1 MNTAR
6 RGAGRRLAAGG
17 PRPAWRDERGQTTA
31 LAFGM
36 LMTLVLFVAV
46 VVNVG
51 QAVNR
56 RVALQIVADAGA
68 YTGANVMAVGMN
80 HVAYWN
86 RQIQRMWGNVAQVS
100 GGLIGLP
107 WTFGGCISGWAAVG
121 SYYGAS
127 GALAASYLAFSQ
139 QPKSWADR
147 VTDVNARDLF
157 PGEHW
162 NIRGAEMDLSPE
174 VLARPGRVPNILVPI
189 EPVSN
194 GARPSNRSHPWAVET
209 PFDLVPVL
217 IDGPRYQSGSV
228 TWSCWVEGTI
238 FPPVF
243 STVTFVRT
251 PWVKLLRIPGLHPYR
266 FVWVVTAP
274 ATRALMFDRF
284 FGPNAIPEM
293 KAVAV
298 ARPVGGHIEQGRSEY
313 RVKMEPV
320 RTINPTGLIYDAR
333 YDRFVRP
340 VVH

>member
-1 MNTAR
+1 MTTAR
-6 RGAGRRLAAGG
+6 RGAGWRLAAGG
-17 PRPAWRDERGQTTA
+17 WRPAWREERGQTTA

-86 RQIQRMWGNVAQVS
+86 RQVQRMWGNVAQVS
-100 GGLIGLP
+100 GGLLGLP

-127 GALAASYLAFSQ
+127 GALAASIASFTAT
-139 QPKSWADR
+139 PRSWAER

-162 NIRGAEMDLSPE
+162 RITGSEMDLSME
-174 VLARPGRVPNILVPI
+174 VLMPPARPPFPLMFL
-189 EPVSN
+189 PVRQ
-194 GARPSNRSHPWAVET
+194 GAEPSNDAHPWAIET
-209 PFDLVPVL
+209 PFDIVPVL
-217 IDGPRYQSGSV
+217 IDGPSYRSGSV

-251 PWVKLLRIPGLHPYR
+251 PWVRLNRIPGLHPYR
-266 FVWVVTAP
+266 FAWIVRAP

-293 KAVAV
+293 KAAAV
-298 ARPVGGHIEQGRSEY
+298 ARPVGGHIERGRSEY
-313 RVKMEPV
+313 RVKVEPV
-320 RTINPTGLIYDAR
+320 RTVNRTGLIYDSR
-333 YDRFVRP
+333 YDRYVRP

>member
-1 MNTAR
+1 MTRPGRRADAR
-6 RGAGRRLAAGG
+6 RAAGG
-17 PRPAWRDERGQTTA
+17 QPPSWRDERGQTTA

-86 RQIQRMWGNVAQVS
+86 RQVQRMWGNVAQVS

-127 GALAASYLAFSQ
+127 AGLAGSIASFTTT
-139 QPKSWADR
+139 PRGWAER
-147 VTDVNARDLF
+147 VSTVNALDLF
-157 PGEHW
+157 PGEVLSF
-162 NIRGAEMDLSPE
+162 AESDLSQE
-174 VLARPGRVPNILVPI
+174 VLARPGRPPFPAMFL
-189 EPVSN
+189 PVSQ
-194 GARPSNRSHPWAVET
+194 GAEPKNDAHPWAIET
-209 PFDLVPVL
+209 PFDIVPVL
-217 IDGPRYQSGSV
+217 IDGPDYKSGSV

-243 STVTFVRT
+243 SSVTFVRT
-251 PWVKLLRIPGLHPYR
+251 PWVKLNRIPGLHPYR
-266 FVWVVTAP
+266 FVWRVQAP
-274 ATRALMFDRF
+274 AARALMFDRF
-284 FGPNAIPEM
+284 FGPFTIPSM

-298 ARPVGGHIEQGRSEY
+298 ARPVGGHIEQGKSEY
-313 RVKMEPV
+313 RVKMEPY
-320 RTINPTGLIYDAR
+320 RTINPTGLIYDSR

-340 VVH
+340 VLH